1 MQKVK
6 LGEIF
11 ELQMGK
17 TPAREKLEYWNG
29 EYNWAAIADLGKD
42 KYINKTAER
51 ITRLAVNESG
61 IKIVPE
67 NTVIMSFKLSIGK
80 TAITSKPI
88 YTNEAIMAF
97 IDKKICQIMP
107 EYIYYMFSSLN
118 WTEGSNK
125 AVKGITL
132 NKATLQGKEI
142 CLHNLSEQIKIVNKL
157 DKVTDLIEKRKKQI
171 EKLDELV
178 KSRFIEMFGDP
189 NINNRM
195 LLTDAM
201 PNVCNIIDGD
211 RGSSYP
217 KQEELLTRGECLF
230 LSAKNVTNEGFKF
243 NDCVFIS
250 KEKDEKLRNGK
261 LLRGDIVLTT
271 RGTIGNL
278 AYYSEKISFNNVR
291 INSGMVILRVDTK
304 LLNRIFFMQNFKLQL
319 DEIKRKIANGSAQP
333 QLPILMMKK
342 INIMLPPIELQNKFA
357 EFVEKME
364 KNKSAIKK
372 SLSSLET
379 LKKSLMQK
387 YFG

>member
-6 LGEIF
+6 LGDICEKFSSNIAQKDLENNFGKYPIYGAAGLIKNVEFYQQEREYLAIVKDGAGIGRVMKLPANSSIISTMQGIIPNDNVEINY
-11 ELQMGK
+11 LYYLLSYLDLAK
-17 TPAREKLEYWNG
+17 YWSGSTIPHIYFKDYKN
-29 EYNWAAIADLGKD
+29 EEVNLPQLNEQKAIAK
-42 KYINKTAER
+42 
-51 ITRLAVNESG
+51 
-61 IKIVPE
+61 
-67 NTVIMSFKLSIGK
+67 
-80 TAITSKPI
+80 
-88 YTNEAIMAF
+88 
-97 IDKKICQIMP
+97 
-107 EYIYYMFSSLN
+107 
-118 WTEGSNK
+118 
-125 AVKGITL
+125 
-132 NKATLQGKEI
+132 
-142 CLHNLSEQIKIVNKL
+142 KL
-157 DKVTDLIEKRKKQI
+157 DKVTGLIEKRQKQI

-357 EFVEKME
+357 EFVEKMG